1 MKNTIRSLLVLT
13 LVLAA
18 CSPSGSDATT
28 TTSGAAG
35 PTSDAET
42 TTTSAVAATTTTIV
56 AVETTTTQA
65 AVDANA
71 TVTAKTAAVEAA
83 IPDGWTATTGAAV
96 TDQEADESFYEA
108 CLLLDD
114 LDIDNLD
121 DFSAAAL
128 LTEFEGPALNPP
140 FPGQQ
145 GPIEARVFET
155 EELAAEAIS
164 VFERV
169 FGTEEGLEC
178 MIDSVQT
185 LAGED
190 LPADQLTFSFEEVTI
205 AGSQTGARFVMS
217 FDVSGF
223 ASAVNVEFQGAQMGA
238 CTVIASFITF
248 GEPFDRE
255 VADTLFEAAVNA

>member
-1 MKNTIRSLLVLT
+1 M
-13 LVLAA
+13 
-18 CSPSGSDATT
+18 
-28 TTSGAAG
+28 
-35 PTSDAET
+35 
-42 TTTSAVAATTTTIV
+42 
-56 AVETTTTQA
+56 
-65 AVDANA
+65 
-71 TVTAKTAAVEAA
+71 
-83 IPDGWTATTGAAV
+83 
-96 TDQEADESFYEA
+96 
-108 CLLLDD
+108 
-114 LDIDNLD
+114 
-121 DFSAAAL
+121 
-128 LTEFEGPALNPP
+128 
-140 FPGQQ
+140 
-145 GPIEARVFET
+145 
-155 EELAAEAIS
+155 
-164 VFERV
+164 FERV

-223 ASAVNVEFQGAQMGA
+223 AGAVNVEFQGAQMGA